1 MRRRKLARLARRKV
15 LDALRTILG
24 VVAISVY
31 VLLIGSPLLLW
42 AALFRESGPLF
53 FAGQLGIRMGLA
65 IVGVKI
71 RVHGAE
77 HIQTGRAAVYAFNH
91 SSNLEPPIAF
101 VALKQ
106 LFPKLHVL
114 YKAEL
119 RKLPVMVWIFDAA
132 GFVPVQRQNR
142 EQSMPAVDRAVEAL
156 RAGGSFMIF
165 PEGTR
170 SRTGELLPFKK
181 GGVIMALRAEAPI
194 VPSAI
199 SGARAAMRRGSPV
212 IHPVTVDIT
221 FCPPIET
228 RGRAF
233 SDRDSLTEEV
243 RTAIASKL

>member
-1 MRRRKLARLARRKV
+1 M
-15 LDALRTILG
+15 ALT
-24 VVAISVY
+24 
-31 VLLIGSPLLLW
+31 
-42 AALFRESGPLF
+42 
-53 FAGQLGIRMGLA
+53 

-77 HIQTGRAAVYAFNH
+77 HIQTHRAAVYAFNH

-101 VALKQ
+101 VALKR
-106 LFPKLHVL
+106 LFPRLHVL

-119 RKLPVMVWIFDAA
+119 RKLPVLVWVFDAA

-156 RAGGSFMIF
+156 KAGSSFMIF

-181 GGVIMALRAEAPI
+181 GGVIMALRAEAPV

-199 SGARAAMRRGSPV
+199 SGARAAMHRGSPI
-212 IHPVTVDIT
+212 IHPVIVDIT

-228 RGRAF
+228 KGRVFA
-233 SDRDSLTEEV
+233 DRDALVDEV
-243 RTAIASKL
+243 RAAIAAKLSPPV

>member
-1 MRRRKLARLARRKV
+1 M
-15 LDALRTILG
+15 DALRTIIG

-31 VLLIGSPLLLW
+31 VLFVGPPLLIW
-42 AALFRESGPLF
+42 AALFRAAGPLF
-53 FAGQLGIRMGLA
+53 FAGQVGIRMLLA

-101 VALKQ
+101 VALKR

-119 RKLPVMVWIFDAA
+119 RKLPVMVWVFDAA

-142 EQSMPAVDRAVEAL
+142 EQSLPAVDKAVEAL

-194 VPSAI
+194 VPSVI
-199 SGARAAMRRGSPV
+199 SGAREAMHRGSSV
-212 IHPVTVDIT
+212 VHPCTVDVT

-228 RGRAF
+228 KGRVF
-233 SDRDSLTEEV
+233 SERDSLTEEV
-243 RTAIASKL
+243 RSAIASKL

>member
-1 MRRRKLARLARRKV
+1 
-15 LDALRTILG
+15 
-24 VVAISVY
+24 
-31 VLLIGSPLLLW
+31 
-42 AALFRESGPLF
+42 LF
-53 FAGQLGIRMGLA
+53 FAGQLGIRLA
-65 IVGVKI
+65 LTAVGVKI

-119 RKLPVMVWIFDAA
+119 RKLPVLVWVFDAA
-132 GFVPVQRQNR
+132 GFVPVERQNR
-142 EQSMPAVDRAVEAL
+142 EQSLPAVDRAVSAL
-156 RAGGSFMIF
+156 GRGGSFMIF

-181 GGVIMALRAEAPI
+181 GGVIMARRAQAPV
-194 VPSAI
+194 VPAAI
-199 SGARAAMRRGSPV
+199 QGARAAMHRGSPV

-228 RGRAF
+228 AGRHF
-233 SDRDSLTEEV
+233 DDRDALVDEV
-243 RTAIASKL
+243 RTAIDHVLHPERATTH

>member
-1 MRRRKLARLARRKV
+1 
-15 LDALRTILG
+15 
-24 VVAISVY
+24 
-31 VLLIGSPLLLW
+31 VLLFGPPLLLW
-42 AALFRESGPLF
+42 AALFRQPRPLF
-53 FAGQLGIRMGLA
+53 FAGQLGIRLA
-65 IVGVKI
+65 LTAVGVKI

-119 RKLPVMVWIFDAA
+119 RKLPVLVWVFDAA
-132 GFVPVQRQNR
+132 GFVPVERQNR
-142 EQSMPAVDRAVEAL
+142 EQSLPAVDRAVSAL
-156 RAGGSFMIF
+156 GRGGSFMIF

-181 GGVIMALRAEAPI
+181 GGVIMALRAQAPV
-194 VPSAI
+194 VPAAI
-199 SGARAAMRRGSPV
+199 QGARAAMHRGSPV

-228 RGRAF
+228 AGRHF
-233 SDRDSLTEEV
+233 DDRDELVDEV
-243 RTAIASKL
+243 RTAIDHVLHPERATTH

>member
-1 MRRRKLARLARRKV
+1 
-15 LDALRTILG
+15 
-24 VVAISVY
+24 
-31 VLLIGSPLLLW
+31 
-42 AALFRESGPLF
+42 LF
-53 FAGQLGIRMGLA
+53 FAGQLGIRLA
-65 IVGVKI
+65 LTAVGVKI

-119 RKLPVMVWIFDAA
+119 RKLPVLVWVFDAA
-132 GFVPVQRQNR
+132 GFVPVERQNR
-142 EQSMPAVDRAVEAL
+142 EQSLPAVDRAVSAL
-156 RAGGSFMIF
+156 GRGGSFMIF

-181 GGVIMALRAEAPI
+181 GGVIMALRAQAPV
-194 VPSAI
+194 VPAAI
-199 SGARAAMRRGSPV
+199 QGARAAMHRGSPV

-228 RGRAF
+228 AGRHF
-233 SDRDSLTEEV
+233 DDRDALVDEV
-243 RTAIASKL
+243 RTAIDHVLHPERATTH

>member
-1 MRRRKLARLARRKV
+1 M
-15 LDALRTILG
+15 
-24 VVAISVY
+24 
-31 VLLIGSPLLLW
+31 
-42 AALFRESGPLF
+42 
-53 FAGQLGIRMGLA
+53 GIRMALT

-77 HIQTGRAAVYAFNH
+77 HIQTDRAAVYAFNH

-101 VALKQ
+101 VVLKR

-119 RKLPVMVWIFDAA
+119 RKLPVLVWVFDAA

-194 VPSAI
+194 VPSVI
-199 SGARAAMRRGSPV
+199 TGARAAMRRGSPV
-212 IHPVTVDIT
+212 IHPVTVDVT
-221 FCPPIET
+221 FCSPIET
-228 RGRAF
+228 TGQSFAE
-233 SDRDSLTEEV
+233 RDALTEEV
-243 RTAIASKL
+243 RSAIASKL